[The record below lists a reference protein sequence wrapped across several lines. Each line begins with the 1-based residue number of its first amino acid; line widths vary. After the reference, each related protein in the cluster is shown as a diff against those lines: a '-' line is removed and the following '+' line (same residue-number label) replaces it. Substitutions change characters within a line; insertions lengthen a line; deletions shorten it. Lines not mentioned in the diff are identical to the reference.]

1 MAGAQIC
8 ICNECG
14 KQHTAPVAKD
24 LSHIQVLELFCTSA
38 EYHLELE
45 RHFTIPAHDVYQIV
59 PGTNNQ
65 TKDSW
70 NRLILAASF
79 RKFVVD
85 SSESVYL
92 PKVLESLAYLGAQ
105 RATPAQIRD
114 FRKQLNE
121 IRAGGVIVGKYNVG
135 DGREWTAWQ
144 VVDALLNGMFL
155 HADLRVSSKASEW
168 TAWMKDQSLFEWLGS
183 FRPVFL
189 ALYQVSLQTL
199 EELHGNTIDS
209 RAVTGPKTPWELK
222 KEK

>member
-1 MAGAQIC
+1 VTGAQIC

-14 KQHTAPVAKD
+14 KQHTTPAAKN
-24 LSHIQVLELFCTSA
+24 LSHIQVLELFCKSA

-59 PGTNNQ
+59 PGTNQ
-65 TKDSW
+65 EAKDSW

-92 PKVLESLAYLGAQ
+92 PKVLESLTFFGAQ
-105 RATPAQIRD
+105 RATPERIRD

-121 IRAGGVIVGKYNVG
+121 IRAGGVILGKYSVG

-168 TAWMKDQSLFEWLGS
+168 NAWMKDQSLFEWLGS
-183 FRPVFL
+183 FRQEFL
-189 ALYQVSLQTL
+189 ALYESSLQTL
-199 EELHGNTIDS
+199 EELHGNS
-209 RAVTGPKTPWELK
+209 MGARAATGPKTPWELK
-222 KEK
+222 EEK